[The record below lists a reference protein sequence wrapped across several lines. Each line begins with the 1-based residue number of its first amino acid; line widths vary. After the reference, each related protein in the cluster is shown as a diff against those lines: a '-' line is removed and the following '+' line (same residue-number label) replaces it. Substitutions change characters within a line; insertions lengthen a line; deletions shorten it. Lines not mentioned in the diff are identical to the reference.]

1 MKLLATLPDLRC
13 QQRKGLKGRSGI
25 GRIGVSPVLLP
36 GGLSMRARLND
47 NEVRELCS
55 AGRLHATLAFCARHL
70 PRLGTDGATV
80 LKKQSGTLRLQA
92 L

>member
-36 GGLSMRARLND
+36 DGLSMRARLND

-55 AGRLHATLAFCARHL
+55 AGRLHASRGAGKMPTLPWPSVRVIFL
-70 PRLGTDGATV
+70 V
-80 LKKQSGTLRLQA
+80 
-92 L
+92 